1 MVANSQV
8 GKNSVCWHDTES
20 NFSKAERPQEFTPSD
35 GYLGQGTNVV
45 DSMARTLGRHR
56 ILTGA
61 LVFLLVAAAGLSTHL
76 LSQATPGFSA
86 STGVASP
93 PDDKVDASLYPD
105 QPSPDSPGTRTETLN
120 TTSDSSTRMQQDDG
134 LLQTGIRGTAGFT
147 TILDLTSG
155 STEIDVASPLNL
167 AIINGDLDIVELLLA
182 NGSDVNARS
191 GAGSYPGETP
201 LHSVAYAGHTRIA
214 ELLLAYGANVNAT
227 DRYRYTPLRRTVEQG
242 HLAMTELLIRKGA
255 DIVTSDV
262 NGMTLLHVVA
272 RTEHV
277 EIARLLI
284 TGGVDINAMDGS
296 GFTPLDYAQGGE
308 VRMAST
314 LQQLGATCTI
324 C

>member
-20 NFSKAERPQEFTPSD
+20 NFSRAERPQEFTPSD
-35 GYLGQGTNVV
+35 GYPGQGTNVV
-45 DSMARTLGRHR
+45 DSMARALGRHR

-61 LVFLLVAAAGLSTHL
+61 FVLLLVAAAGLSTHRFG
-76 LSQATPGFSA
+76 QAVPEFSA
-86 STGVASP
+86 LTGVVSA
-93 PDDKVDASLYPD
+93 PDAKVDANPYRNQPFPD
-105 QPSPDSPGTRTETLN
+105 LHGTRTETFS
-120 TTSDSSTRMQQDDG
+120 TTADPSTRGQQDNG
-134 LLQTGIRGTAGFT
+134 LLQTGIRDTAGST
-147 TILDLTSG
+147 TILDSTSG
-155 STEIDVASPLNL
+155 STEIDVTPPLNL
-167 AIINGDLDIVELLLA
+167 AIINGDLGIVELLLA